1 MIVTVVAKR
10 IQTCSWLVGN
20 KQAVFLYVSSFDLRP
35 EHALVQL
42 GLVELELVQHLQ
54 RALREDLGRAT
65 VLNEEVPSHEILEET
80 THRQKLQS
88 WPFAVPAGCQKR
100 LRHAVYHVSP
110 EGAVGR
116 CEEAEDAHDQ
126 DAVQDQGMIKS
137 PRCEPPIPHVY
148 GRQMR
153 DVLISCPC

>member
-1 MIVTVVAKR
+1 MIVTAVAKR
-10 IQTCSWLVGN
+10 IQTCCGLVGD
-20 KQAVFLYVSSFDLRP
+20 KQAALLDVSSFDLRP
-35 EHALVQL
+35 VHALVQL
-42 GLVELELVQHLQ
+42 GLVELQLVQHPQ
-54 RALREDLGRAT
+54 RALCEYLGRAA

-100 LRHAVYHVSP
+100 LRHAMYHVSP

-126 DAVQDQGMIKS
+126 DAVQDQGLIRS
-137 PRCEPPIPHVY
+137 PRCEPPIPHVHR
-148 GRQMR
+148 RQ
-153 DVLISCPC
+153 V